1 MRNILKT
8 VFAFRWIGRSEGED
22 AILKS
27 RELRVT
33 NALDGPRIGG
43 TARSIASHP
52 HRDETRATVAELETI
67 AAHRRVDGY
76 LHACFDPVL
85 AEEIPPRLLRA
96 LQSDQEAYRHH
107 DEKDGPI
114 GTRGMLIIPHKQAIA
129 ACFVICAFS
138 AFIGWHVADMVSH
151 GSNGTSPVASGGTTG
166 TEASIVGGLPQSTLP
181 ESALQETS
189 PHYPNANGTVEK
201 AGMPTQQT
209 AGTSAELALPDGYGV
224 SPAVSPITGDT
235 TAPITVEN

>member
-8 VFAFRWIGRSEGED
+8 VFAFRWIGTSEGED

-27 RELRVT
+27 REIRVI
-33 NALDGPRIGG
+33 NAVDGPRIDG
-43 TARSIASHP
+43 TARSKVSHP
-52 HRDETRATVAELETI
+52 HRDETRANVAELETI

-85 AEEIPPRLLRA
+85 TEEIPPRLLRT
-96 LQSDQEAYRHH
+96 LESDQEVYRRQ
-107 DEKDGPI
+107 DEKNGLI

-129 ACFVICAFS
+129 ACLVICAFS
-138 AFIGWHVADMVSH
+138 VFIGWHVADMVSP

-166 TEASIVGGLPQSTLP
+166 TEASIVGGLPQSTL
-181 ESALQETS
+181 QETS
-189 PHYPNANGTVEK
+189 THYPNANGNVEK

-209 AGTSAELALPDGYGV
+209 AGTSSELALPDGYGV
-224 SPAVSPITGDT
+224 SPAVTPITGDT